1 MNDREFRVMHTLLKK
16 SVFCMFQ
23 SSKYV
28 YKTFNL
34 CTVYAKIMVVIQ
46 IKILDEI
53 VISMIMIMFRVV
65 MKIFGYVMNVSK
77 T

>member
-1 MNDREFRVMHTLLKK
+1 M
-16 SVFCMFQ
+16 SQ

-34 CTVYAKIMVVIQ
+34 CTVYAKIVVVIQ
-46 IKILDEI
+46 IKIIVDI

-77 T
+77 TS

>member
-1 MNDREFRVMHTLLKK
+1 MNDREFRVMYTLLKK

-46 IKILDEI
+46 IKILVDI
-53 VISMIMIMFRVV
+53 VISMIMIM
-65 MKIFGYVMNVSK
+65 KIFDYVMNVSK
-77 T
+77 TS